1 MKKLLVHNW
10 RTKLMALLIAVFLWW
25 FVYSEHN
32 PQFRKEI
39 VVPLEYINLDVS
51 LRKIGGPE
59 DLRLKFRGDTDVLNE
74 VSEDNVRAYVDL
86 KTLTEGTHRE
96 DVNIVNK
103 TGARIIGRNLEVNI
117 ELKKLNKIEMPVNLR
132 FYGMLPIGLKL
143 GQVGR
148 PVSVSIYGESR
159 ELDRVAQVVAAVD
172 LTDRN
177 ESFNLKVRLQ
187 AIDRSGVVLSALNIF
202 PSDIEALVPVIKESE
217 ITVPVVMRYRQGTW
231 SDNGQYIDYTP
242 KTVSLYGNE
251 YALEKI
257 KSVNT
262 EEFDMNRCDQG
273 GFFSLKLEYPNNVV
287 PSVER
292 VTLSCEPPEEI
303 ARSFIVNVEVVN
315 MCDKCACK
323 GCDVKLL
330 VREGVD
336 AIIPSGVEVFTI
348 GPNSRVNN
356 IGISDIQ
363 AVVDMK
369 GLKPGMHKVKPEIK
383 LKKDV
388 DGVKVSFE
396 PTTLNVTVTKAGK
409 GN

>member
-1 MKKLLVHNW
+1 MKKFFVYNW
-10 RTKLMALLIAVFLWW
+10 RTKLMSLFIAVFLWW

-32 PQFRKEI
+32 PQFRKELVI
-39 VVPLEYINLDVS
+39 PLKYVNLDVS
-51 LRKIGGPE
+51 LRKMDGPE
-59 DLRLKFRGDTDVLNE
+59 DLRIKFRGDTDILNE
-74 VSEDNVRAYVDL
+74 VTEDNVTAYVDL
-86 KTLTEGTHRE
+86 KGLSEGKHRE
-96 DVNIVNK
+96 DVNVVNK
-103 TGARIIGRNLEVNI
+103 TGARIVGRNPSVEI

-148 PVSVSIYGESR
+148 PISVSIYGESR

-177 ESFNLKVRLQ
+177 ESFSQKVKLQ
-187 AIDRSGVVLSALNIF
+187 ALNQSGVVISDLNIF
-202 PSDIEALVPVIKESE
+202 PSDIEASVPVVKESE
-217 ITVPVVMRYRQGTW
+217 ITVPIVMRYRQGTW
-231 SDNGQYIDYTP
+231 SDNGQYIDYSP

-257 KSVNT
+257 TSVST
-262 EEFDMNRCDQG
+262 EEFDMTRCDDG
-273 GFFSLKLEYPNNVV
+273 GFFSLKLEYPNNVM

-292 VTLSCEPPEEI
+292 VTLSCEPPEVI
-303 ARSFIVNVEVVN
+303 ARSFIVNVEVMN
-315 MCDKCACK
+315 LCEKCECK
-323 GCDVKLL
+323 GCDIRLL

-336 AIIPSGVEVFTI
+336 AIIPSGVEVFTM

-363 AVVDMK
+363 AVVDLK
-369 GLKPGMHKVKPEIK
+369 GLKPGTHKVEPHVT
-383 LKKDV
+383 LKKQVDDV
-388 DGVKVSFE
+388 KITVE
-396 PTTLNVTVTKAGK
+396 PSTLNISIQKAGR